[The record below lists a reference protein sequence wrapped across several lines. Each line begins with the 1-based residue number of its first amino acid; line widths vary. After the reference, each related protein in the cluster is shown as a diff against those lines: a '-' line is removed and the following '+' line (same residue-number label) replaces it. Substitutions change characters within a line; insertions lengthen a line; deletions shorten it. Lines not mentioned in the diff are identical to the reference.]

1 MKINKNH
8 IKIMECF
15 FHTNYSFKEVS
26 MILSIPEY
34 TIRRYL
40 NELYNYYNVKN
51 LDEIKK
57 KLNSNWKPQL
67 KSLLEINKFDRRN
80 YILLSFLKKDFL
92 NLNKIC
98 LCLNVSRR
106 TVSKDL
112 EEIKKFLISYNL
124 NCNSLNSKGIE
135 LVGNEID
142 KKMMFKTLLFNL
154 FLERNYLPDIFNFIF
169 LDFNQVIDT
178 KIQNIAKKKLA
189 KKNIINHTY
198 LMLYIEII
206 LYIGIVR
213 NNYNLNIY
221 TLKFEIKKISNLC
234 QKNKKQLVLTTHL
247 NEFNEVKKF
256 IRFIDA
262 HIGLSPHLSEEIYI
276 SLVNRFQL
284 INEKNKLNLKEFY
297 LLNKSFLETSEKYYD
312 NFIKIIDKYF
322 KNISKKIDSLDK
334 ISFFLILKN
343 YLYFKED
350 SNQETIIVYNVLQ
363 LLILN
368 NIVEELKEKN
378 ILAIKCISIY
388 SLKSYL
394 KNNFVKNIILF
405 EDINLKDF
413 IKLSKNI
420 NIIRIALPMT
430 ENNYL
435 EIKEQFFI

>member
-1 MKINKNH
+1 
-8 IKIMECF
+8 MECF

>member
-178 KIQNIAKKKLA
+178 KIQNIVKKKLA

>member
-234 QKNKKQLVLTTHL
+234 QKNRKQLVLTTHL

>member
-368 NIVEELKEKN
+368 NIVEELKAKN